1 MNKPRSS
8 LMTLRHRALEM
19 LLRSAM
25 RGGPVSLSQEPL
37 SPPPRKLLVVKVSGL
52 GDGLL
57 VRSVIGHWQQVS
69 PGMELGVLV
78 CPPTR
83 EALSS
88 NSNFRVHCYDPRRDS
103 VVTFL
108 RLVRQVRRVRY
119 DAAVDFEPYSLLT
132 ALFMRLSGIPSRI
145 GFAGL
150 PGNPRA
156 VLLTN
161 AIELLR
167 SGPLWN
173 NFVRLARM
181 AAPLPG
187 GELSTLP
194 LPCAAE
200 DERWLNSWL
209 QERGCKPGTR
219 LVALH
224 LGVHARTNY
233 KAWPLARFVSLAEH
247 LKAAVPG
254 LILVLTGTAAER
266 ELIQQFRSE
275 FSGKAID
282 AGGIGALGRTAM
294 LLSRCDLLVSSDTG
308 VMHLGA
314 CMGVPTVGIFGATR
328 TDHWAPVGPH
338 ATFVYATQVQ
348 CSPCVD
354 VLRQIA
360 PIECVNAEKSRCMW
374 DVGVDRVLQAAR
386 EVVAGDW
393 LSQRD
398 SGLMTQM
405 PA

>member
-1 MNKPRSS
+1 M
-8 LMTLRHRALEM
+8 
-19 LLRSAM
+19 
-25 RGGPVSLSQEPL
+25 
-37 SPPPRKLLVVKVSGL
+37 
-52 GDGLL
+52 
-57 VRSVIGHWQQVS
+57 VRSVIGHWQRAN
-69 PGMELGVLV
+69 PGMEVGVLV

-108 RLVRQVRRVRY
+108 RLVREVRRVRY

-132 ALFMRLSGIPSRI
+132 ALFMRLAGIPSRV
-145 GFAGL
+145 GFAGV
-150 PGNPRA
+150 PGNPRT

-167 SGPLWN
+167 RGPLWS

-181 AAPLPG
+181 VAPLPC

-200 DERWLNSWL
+200 DEEWLHTWL
-209 QERGCKPGTR
+209 QEGGCTVGSR

-224 LGVHARTNY
+224 LGVHVRTY
-233 KAWPLARFVSLAEH
+233 FKAWPLARFVGLAEH
-247 LKAAVPG
+247 LKATVPG
-254 LILVLTGTAAER
+254 LIIVLTGTGAER
-266 ELIQQFRSE
+266 ELIQQFRSK
-275 FSGKAID
+275 FSGHVID
-282 AGGIGALGRTAM
+282 ASGLGALGRTAL

-314 CMGVPTVGIFGATR
+314 SMGVPTVGIFGATR
-328 TDHWAPVGPH
+328 SDHWAPVGPR
-338 ATFVYATQVQ
+338 ATFVYATQVD

-360 PIECVNAEKSRCMW
+360 PLECVNAKKSRCMW

-386 EVVAGDW
+386 KVVAGDW
-393 LSQRD
+393 LGQRD
-398 SGLMTQM
+398 SVLMTQM
-405 PA
+405 PAPVSPGDS